1 MNKYLLLLHEQ
12 VEIMQKLSPKE
23 MEELINAHMEWAQ
36 KLADQGQLVSG
47 DGLQDTKILI
57 TGKNSIV
64 QDSTYLEV
72 KEMIGGY
79 YLIEAENLETAIEI
93 AKNCPCHLWG
103 GTTQLRP
110 IMNYEA

>member
-12 VEIMQKLSPKE
+12 VEEMQKLSPKE
-23 MEELINAHMEWAQ
+23 MEELINGHMEWAQ
-36 KLADQGQLVSG
+36 KLAEDGHLVSG
-47 DGLQDTKILI
+47 DGLQETKILI

-79 YLIEAENLETAIEI
+79 YLIQAESLEAAIEI

-103 GTTQLRP
+103 GTTELRP
-110 IMNYEA
+110 IMNYEE